1 LRLRQGWLFPALRI
15 MVLVLAIY
23 ETEESLGISVRHGLN

>member
-1 LRLRQGWLFPALRI
+1 

-23 ETEESLGISVRHGLN
+23 ETEESLVISVRHGLN

>member
-1 LRLRQGWLFPALRI
+1 

>member
-1 LRLRQGWLFPALRI
+1 

-23 ETEESLGISVRHGLN
+23 ETEESLGIFVRHGLN